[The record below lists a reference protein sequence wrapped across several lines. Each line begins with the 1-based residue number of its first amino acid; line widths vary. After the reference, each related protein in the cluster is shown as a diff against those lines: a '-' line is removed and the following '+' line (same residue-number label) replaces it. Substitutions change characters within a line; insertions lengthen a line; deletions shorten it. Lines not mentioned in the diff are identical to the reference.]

1 MLTVRSLGKFEM
13 TDGTHVLNDEVLR
26 SDMLKKLLIY
36 ILTHRDHVVTIQELS
51 EALWQEDEVDNPT
64 GALKNLMYRLRNL
77 LKKVFGDASYIVT
90 SQGAYAWNKDV
101 TVDFDSEHF
110 EEYCKMAKTA
120 TDKDKIVKCYEQAI
134 PLYQGRF
141 MENALEQH
149 WAVTLSTYYHSM
161 FLNAVK
167 ALAQIYME
175 EERFQDM
182 EDITISA
189 LKLDEV
195 DEELH
200 CLHILALI
208 RGNKFDLAMKS
219 YEEATKILYDTLG
232 IRNSSGLKKVQ
243 EELLQMRKGNDAETI
258 EDIHEDMLET
268 EESVGVYFCGYPVFK
283 EIYRLEVRKNAR
295 LGAAEYIVLFTI
307 ELPDNLKTDNDK
319 MTQFLIEQGMK
330 NLQKSIQEVL
340 RIGDVAA
347 RYSDSQFIIL
357 LPTCTYESS
366 VAVAERVLNRFA
378 SYDKGK
384 KVRIKTDM
392 EQISEVNSTLV
403 R

>member
-1 MLTVRSLGKFEM
+1 
-13 TDGTHVLNDEVLR
+13 
-26 SDMLKKLLIY
+26 
-36 ILTHRDHVVTIQELS
+36 
-51 EALWQEDEVDNPT
+51 
-64 GALKNLMYRLRNL
+64 
-77 LKKVFGDASYIVT
+77 
-90 SQGAYAWNKDV
+90 
-101 TVDFDSEHF
+101 
-110 EEYCKMAKTA
+110 
-120 TDKDKIVKCYEQAI
+120 
-134 PLYQGRF
+134 

-175 EERFQDM
+175 EKRFQDM
-182 EDITISA
+182 EDITISS

-208 RGNKFDLAMKS
+208 RGNKYDLAMKS
-219 YEEATKILYDTLG
+219 YEGATKILYDTLG
-232 IRNSSGLKKVQ
+232 IRNSSGLRKVQ

-319 MTQFLIEQGMK
+319 MMQFLIEQGMK
-330 NLQKSIQEVL
+330 NLEKSIKEVL